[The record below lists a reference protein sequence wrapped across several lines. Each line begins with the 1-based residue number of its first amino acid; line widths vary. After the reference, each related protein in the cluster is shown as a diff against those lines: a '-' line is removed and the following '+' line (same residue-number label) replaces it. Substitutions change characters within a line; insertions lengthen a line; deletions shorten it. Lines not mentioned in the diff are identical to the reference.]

1 MKKEWG
7 AIYMFKKDGVI
18 SLIDYFNTTI
28 MINYLNLE
36 KSKSEFKIDQD
47 LKFQIENVMLDLRSL
62 FLQLEDLI
70 NTINTN
76 QPQIMFKNLISQEQ
90 IILFENIIKN

>member
-1 MKKEWG
+1 
-7 AIYMFKKDGVI
+7 MFKKDGVI
-18 SLIDYFNTTI
+18 SLIYYFNTTI

-62 FLQLEDLI
+62 FLQLKDLI
-70 NTINTN
+70 KTINTN
-76 QPQIMFKNLISQEQ
+76 QTQIIFKNLISQEQ
-90 IILFENIIKN
+90 ILLFENIIKN

>member
-1 MKKEWG
+1 
-7 AIYMFKKDGVI
+7 MFKKDGVI

-70 NTINTN
+70 KTINTN
-76 QPQIMFKNLISQEQ
+76 QTQIMFKNLISQE
-90 IILFENIIKN
+90 

>member
-1 MKKEWG
+1 ML
-7 AIYMFKKDGVI
+7 KKDGVI
-18 SLIDYFNTTI
+18 ILIDYFNTTI

-70 NTINTN
+70 KTINTN
-76 QPQIMFKNLISQEQ
+76 QTQIMFKNLISQE
-90 IILFENIIKN
+90 

>member
-1 MKKEWG
+1 
-7 AIYMFKKDGVI
+7 MFKKDGVI

-70 NTINTN
+70 KTINTN
-76 QPQIMFKNLISQEQ
+76 QTQIMFKNLISQEP
-90 IILFENIIKN
+90 ILLFENIIKN